1 MQFYIEP
8 PSQLP
13 PLIEALQRTG
23 MPFVAVSNEPL
34 CEKKAVHTLLSCLN
48 TEEEVDL
55 QLSRLK
61 EDFADKIEDNIWNFL
76 LSLSQT
82 YRGKDDFIHE
92 VSMANEADT
101 LDNRADRI
109 TLMTLHSSKGLEFK
123 CVFITGLEDGILPL
137 YRAKEEDEIEEERR
151 LLYVGM
157 TRAEERLF
165 LTRAQKRK
173 WQGMI
178 RELSISPFLEKIEN
192 DLLNL
197 TKFEKVFKE
206 KDNSLQLTLF

>member
-1 MQFYIEP
+1 
-8 PSQLP
+8 
-13 PLIEALQRTG
+13 

-34 CEKKAVHTLLSCLN
+34 CEKKPVHKLLSCLN

>member
-1 MQFYIEP
+1 
-8 PSQLP
+8 
-13 PLIEALQRTG
+13 

-34 CEKKAVHTLLSCLN
+34 CEKKTVHKLLSCLRA
-48 TEEEVDL
+48 EEDVDV

-76 LSLSQT
+76 INLAQT

-137 YRAKEEDEIEEERR
+137 YRAKEQNEIEEERR

>member
-1 MQFYIEP
+1 
-8 PSQLP
+8 
-13 PLIEALQRTG
+13 
-23 MPFVAVSNEPL
+23 MPFVKLSDDLL
-34 CEKKAVHTLLSCLN
+34 CEKSSIRKLLKNLTDDKPLS
-48 TEEEVDL
+48 L
-55 QLSRLK
+55 QLK
-61 EDFADKIEDNIWNFL
+61 EKFTEDIEDYIQKYL
-76 LSLSQT
+76 LELSEK
-82 YRGKDDFIHE
+82 YPDKKDFIHE
-92 VSMANEADT
+92 VSLIKESDT
-101 LDNRADRI
+101 IDKRADRI

-137 YRAKEEDEIEEERR
+137 YRAKEQNEIEEERR

-173 WQGMI
+173 WQGMM
-178 RELSISPFLEKIEN
+178 RELPVSPFLEKIEN

-197 TKFEKVFKE
+197 SKFEKVFKE